1 VPAYTDRLLSLPEYP
16 LAGIPEKKRELI
28 ARGVDVIDLGAGDAD
43 LSPPPAVIER
53 ISEAVRI
60 PTMSRYGFALGL
72 VEFREAVARFMKRR
86 FGQDFHP
93 IKEIVPLIGSK
104 EGLSHLAL
112 AYAAKGDYTILP
124 EPGYNSY
131 VGGTLLAE
139 ATPYRYALRPENGF
153 LIDLDEIP
161 DDVLKKA
168 KILYLNYPNNP
179 TSAIAPK
186 EYLEEM
192 VRRCKELD
200 ILLVYDNAYSELAY
214 DGYVPPSIFEIDGA
228 RDIAI
233 EFHSMSKTYNM
244 TGWRCGWAC
253 GKQEFVGAVAKVKS
267 FIDTGTFMA
276 IQAAAATALD
286 KCADWIPTNVAE
298 FKRRR
303 DAAVESWSE
312 AGFPVASPKATMY
325 IWCPL
330 PKNIPSAVFGE
341 RLLQDEG
348 VIVLPGSA
356 FGPGGEGFFRVSFIT
371 SPERLRE
378 AASRAGRVL
387 KRLQAQAGDEARSAG
402 RRQPE
407 PQGMARA

>member
-1 VPAYTDRLLSLPEYP
+1 MPAYTDRLLSLPEYP

-53 ISEAVRI
+53 ISAAVRI

-93 IKEIVPLIGSK
+93 LKEIVPLIGSK
-104 EGLSHLAL
+104 EGLSHLAF
-112 AYAAKGDYTILP
+112 AYAGKGDYTILP

-139 ATPYRYALRPENGF
+139 ATPYKYPLRPENGF
-153 LIDLDEIP
+153 LIDLDKVPTE
-161 DDVLKKA
+161 VLTKA

-214 DGYVPPSIFEIDGA
+214 DGYVPPSIFEIKGA

-253 GKQEFVGAVAKVKS
+253 GKQEFVGGLAKVKS

-276 IQAAAATALD
+276 IQAASATALD
-286 KCADWIPTNVAE
+286 ECADWIPTNVAE

-303 DAAVESWSE
+303 DAAADAFTE
-312 AGFPVASPKATMY
+312 AGFPVPRPKATMY

-330 PKNIPSAVFGE
+330 PKNIPSAVFAE
-341 RLLQDEG
+341 SCLQEG
-348 VIVLPGSA
+348 LIILPGSA

-378 AASRAGRVL
+378 AATRAGRVL
-387 KRLQAQAGDEARSAG
+387 KRLQAQAGEEPRSAPRRPEG
-402 RRQPE
+402 R
-407 PQGMARA
+407 QGMARA

>member
-1 VPAYTDRLLSLPEYP
+1 
-16 LAGIPEKKRELI
+16 
-28 ARGVDVIDLGAGDAD
+28 
-43 LSPPPAVIER
+43 
-53 ISEAVRI
+53 
-60 PTMSRYGFALGL
+60 MSRYGFALGL
-72 VEFREAVARFMKRR
+72 VEYREAIARFMKRR
-86 FGQDFHP
+86 FGQEFHP

-104 EGLSHLAL
+104 EGISHLAF
-112 AYAAKGDYTILP
+112 AYLTKGDYSIVP

-131 VGGTLLAE
+131 LGGTLLAE
-139 ATPYRYALRPENGF
+139 ATPYKYQLKAEDGF
-153 LIDLDEIP
+153 LIDLDKIP
-161 DDVLKKA
+161 ADVLKKT
-168 KILYLNYPNNP
+168 KVLYLNYPNNP
-179 TSAIAPK
+179 TSAIAPR

-214 DGYVPPSIFEIDGA
+214 DGYVPPSIFEIPGA
-228 RDIAI
+228 RDVAI

-276 IQAAAATALD
+276 VQAAAATALD

-303 DAAVESWSE
+303 DAAVDAFAE
-312 AGFPVASPKATMY
+312 AGFPCVRPKATMY
-325 IWCPL
+325 LWCPL

-348 VIVLPGSA
+348 VIVLPGSL
-356 FGPGGEGFFRVSFIT
+356 FGPGGEGYFRVSFIT

-378 AASRAGRVL
+378 AATRAGRVL
-387 KRLQAQAGDEARSAG
+387 KKLVAQAGDDTRSW
-402 RRQPE
+402 RRQE
-407 PQGMARA
+407 TGAGMGRA

>member
-1 VPAYTDRLLSLPEYP
+1 MPAYTDRLLSLPEYP

-43 LSPPPAVIER
+43 LSPPSVVIER
-53 ISEAVRI
+53 LSEAARI

-72 VEFREAVARFMKRR
+72 VEYREAVARFMKRR
-86 FGQDFHP
+86 FGQDFNP
-93 IKEIVPLIGSK
+93 LKEIIPLIGSK
-104 EGLSHLAL
+104 EGISHLAF
-112 AYAAKGDYTILP
+112 AYLNKGDYSIVP

-131 VGGTLLAE
+131 LGGTLLAE
-139 ATPYRYALRPENGF
+139 GICHKYPLRPENGF
-153 LIDLDEIP
+153 LIDLDKVP
-161 DDVLKKA
+161 ADVLKKA

-179 TSAIAPK
+179 TSAIAPT
-186 EYLEEM
+186 EYLEDI

-214 DGYVPPSIFEIDGA
+214 DGYVPPSIFEIKGA
-228 RDIAI
+228 RDVAI

-253 GKQEFVGAVAKVKS
+253 GKQEFIAGLAKVKS
-267 FIDTGTFMA
+267 FIDTGTFMG

-286 KCADWIPTNVAE
+286 KCEEWIPTNVAE
-298 FKRRR
+298 FQRRR
-303 DAAVESWSE
+303 DAAADAFSE
-312 AGFPVASPKATMY
+312 AGFPVARPKATMY

-330 PKNIPSAVFGE
+330 PKNIPSAAFGE
-341 RLLQDEG
+341 RLLQEEG
-348 VIVLPGSA
+348 VIVLPGSL
-356 FGPGGEGFFRVSFIT
+356 FGPGGEGFFRVSFIV

-378 AASRAGRVL
+378 AAARAGRVL
-387 KRLQAQAGDEARSAG
+387 KRMQATPGDDARTS
-402 RRQPE
+402 RRPE

>member
-16 LAGIPEKKRELI
+16 LSGIPEKKRELI

-93 IKEIVPLIGSK
+93 LREIVPLIGSK
-104 EGLSHLAL
+104 EGLSHLAF
-112 AYAAKGDYTILP
+112 AYATRGDYTIVP

-139 ATPYRYALRPENGF
+139 ATPYKYPLRPENGF
-153 LIDLDEIP
+153 LIDLDKIP
-161 DDVLKKA
+161 AEVLKKA

-179 TSAIAPK
+179 TAATAPTD
-186 EYLEEM
+186 YLEEM

-200 ILLVYDNAYSELAY
+200 ILLVYDNAYSELSY
-214 DGYVPPSIFEIDGA
+214 DGYVPPSIFEIKGA

-303 DAAVESWSE
+303 DAAVESFSE
-312 AGFPVASPKATMY
+312 AGFSVDSPKATMY

-348 VIVLPGSA
+348 VVVLPGSA

-371 SPERLRE
+371 SPDRLRE
-378 AASRAGRVL
+378 AATRAGRVL
-387 KRLQAQAGDEARSAG
+387 KRLQAQAGVEARSSAP
-402 RRQPE
+402 RE
-407 PQGMARA
+407 EHLGMART